1 VLFGFIFWVTCSYV
15 RNCFGWSS
23 RTLVFLVLL
32 SSLASII
39 SIALIVFSRHYIGLH
54 CSWCTIS
61 CLLVLTHTALL
72 ALLGKSQP
80 SDRIQS
86 SRDVSGRKNFVG
98 SLIFA
103 SLIVAFVLIR
113 DFNRVPRKL
122 ELSRLTKADILA
134 TPLKFGSEKSDRIL
148 IVIGSATCGGCHV
161 VIPEILQAVE
171 KRAGDAS
178 CPRVV
183 IHLLGGQGD
192 SLQDLATR
200 IIYNSQKPSSMISTV
215 FRVIDRCDGK
225 PVSDCK
231 LQLDKLEGSSTNVAN
246 VISSDISKK
255 ISAFQLPT
263 LLFFTNESIIEIDFA
278 KALQLLRKEA

>member
-1 VLFGFIFWVTCSYV
+1 M
-15 RNCFGWSS
+15 
-23 RTLVFLVLL
+23 
-32 SSLASII
+32 
-39 SIALIVFSRHYIGLH
+39 
-54 CSWCTIS
+54 
-61 CLLVLTHTALL
+61 
-72 ALLGKSQP
+72 
-80 SDRIQS
+80 
-86 SRDVSGRKNFVG
+86 G